1 MLHLNKVM
9 YPESDPQIASIHR
22 TLSDMFAR
30 LPASQ
35 AQLGQRYQQQAPVL
49 IERLRRLYGDQP
61 DFSGWVQQLMRAVL
75 EIATERPDALQEL
88 DQQREQNK
96 NWFTD
101 QHMLGYCTYVDQFA
115 GNLRGVIEKIPH
127 LSELGVAYLHLLP
140 FLKGRA
146 GESDGG
152 FAVASY
158 DEIEPH
164 YGDMQDLLALTEQ
177 LRAAKISLCS
187 DFILNHV
194 ADDHPWAIAAKQ
206 GDSAYQRYFYS
217 FADRTMPDQY
227 EQTVGQIFPQA
238 APGNFTF
245 IESLQRWVWTTFY
258 PFQWDL
264 NYQNP
269 TVFLEM
275 VKALL
280 RLANRGIEVFRLD
293 STAFLWKRPGTN
305 CMNQPEAHW
314 ILQAIRSLVD
324 IAAPGVL
331 LKAEAIV
338 PTADLPAYLGVKAL
352 GTQAQV
358 NECHLAYHSSLMSA
372 GWVALAEQNTEVI
385 QRVMA
390 ATPVLPEHASWL
402 TYVRCHDDIGW
413 NVLRQ
418 ELTAT
423 NGMTVQQRLSAVSRF
438 YAGEDQSYARG
449 ASFQAADPSAVHG
462 TVGMASAL
470 CGYAS
475 ATDAHEL
482 ALAQRRMLLLYG
494 LALSFGGLPV
504 IYMGDELALPNDET
518 YVLYKDKAHDSRWL
532 HRGGFDE
539 ESFAMR
545 YVSDTNAG
553 NMFAALRHLIRCRQ
567 QLPQLATTQER
578 RAIASADHA
587 LLIFSRGSEAR
598 QEAVLVIA
606 NFSERTVP
614 LNLDQVNIAIDGVW
628 QDVLTGTRYGQET
641 GTELRLQP
649 YAQVWLRRA
658 DAPIATTATVLNA
671 DTNTATNTVITTT
684 AGDA

>member
-1 MLHLNKVM
+1 MH
-9 YPESDPQIASIHR
+9 PESDPQIASIHR

-61 DFSGWVQQLMRAVL
+61 DFSGWVTQLMSAVL
-75 EIATERPDALQEL
+75 AIASERSDALQEL

-96 NWFTD
+96 NWFAD

-127 LSELGVAYLHLLP
+127 LSELGVCYLHLLP
-140 FLKGRA
+140 FLRGRA

-158 DEIEPH
+158 EEVEPR
-164 YGDMQDLLALTEQ
+164 YGDVQDLLALTTS
-177 LRAAKISLCS
+177 LRSAKISLCS

-194 ADDHPWAIAAKQ
+194 ADDHPWAIAARS
-206 GDSAYQRYFYS
+206 GDPVYQNYFYGY
-217 FADRTMPDQY
+217 ADRAIPDQY

-245 IESLQRWVWTTFY
+245 IESMQRWVWTTFY

-269 TVFLEM
+269 AVFLDM

-280 RLANRGIEVFRLD
+280 KLANYGIEVFRLD

-338 PTADLPAYLGVKAL
+338 PTADLPAYLGVKA
-352 GTQAQV
+352 TAQQAQI

-390 ATPVLPEHASWL
+390 ATPALPEHASWL

-423 NGMTVQQRLSAVSRF
+423 ADMSVQQRLSAVSRF
-438 YAGEDQSYARG
+438 YAGEGDSYARG
-449 ASFQAADPSAVHG
+449 ASFQAADPAAVHG

-475 ATDAHEL
+475 ASNAHEI

-532 HRGGFDE
+532 HRAELDADC
-539 ESFAMR
+539 FASR
-545 YVSDTNAG
+545 HVADTNAG

-567 QLPQLATTQER
+567 ALPQLATTQER
-578 RAIASADHA
+578 HHIAFADQA
-587 LLIFSRGSEAR
+587 LLVFSRGCEAT
-598 QEAVLVIA
+598 QDAVYVVA
-606 NFSERTVP
+606 NFSERTAQ
-614 LNLDQVNIAIDGVW
+614 LNLHQAGIGSDTDGSGDGVW
-628 QDVLTGTRYGQET
+628 QDVLTGTIYAD
-641 GTELRLQP
+641 GTAAEVRLQP
-649 YAQVWLRRA
+649 YAQLWLRQVDPA
-658 DAPIATTATVLNA
+658 ALESIGHTAQTV
-671 DTNTATNTVITTT
+671 
-684 AGDA
+684 GDER